1 MENDLEKILI
11 EASGALGV
19 DLKDRELALFST
31 YSQELLLWN
40 KKMNLVSVKSDL
52 DIPIKHFVD
61 SLIPVPFLTNREARL
76 LDIGSGAGFPG
87 LPIKIAVP
95 SLSVFLLEASRKKT
109 SFLKHVIRTLHLDDI
124 TVIHNR
130 AEHLMADSVYKDYF
144 DIIISRATLKIS
156 DLLRMGAY
164 FLRNDGFVIAM
175 KGKNI
180 ANEWDGRKD
189 ISSQPGLTFLS
200 CHEIQLPVMGDLRK
214 IVIFKKT
221 APPY

>member
-1 MENDLEKILI
+1 MENNLRKILT
-11 EASGALGV
+11 EASSTLGIH
-19 DLKDRELALFST
+19 LKDRELILFSH
-31 YSQELLLWN
+31 YFRELLLWN
-40 KKMNLVSVKSDL
+40 KKINLVSVTSDL
-52 DIPIKHFVD
+52 DIPIKHFID
-61 SLIPVPFLTNREARL
+61 SLIPVPFLKNKEAKL

-95 SLSVFLLEASRKKT
+95 SLKVFLLEASRKKT

-156 DLLRMGAY
+156 ELLWMGSY
-164 FLRNDGFVIAM
+164 FLKNDGFVIAM

-180 ANEWDGRKD
+180 VNEWDDRKD
-189 ISSQPGLTFLS
+189 ISGQPVLTFLS

-221 APPY
+221 VSPY